1 MLTGESE
8 PIEGSVECTD
18 DKYIESRNIA
28 FMTTLI
34 TNGKGKG
41 IVVTDADGK
50 DYLDFL
56 GGIATSILGHAH
68 PAIVKAVSKQVSI
81 LGHVSNFYAHPNA
94 IVLAEKLV
102 RMTGDKAAKVFFCQ
116 SGAEAN
122 EAAFKLS
129 RRTGKVRVVA
139 AQGAFHG
146 RTMGALSLTGQPAKR
161 EPFLPLIKGVKHV
174 PYGDIGAMRKAVT
187 KKTAMVIIE
196 PIMGEAGV
204 IVPPADYLQQ
214 LRTLCDDNSALLVI
228 DAVQTGMGRTGD
240 WFGYEYSG
248 ITPDVITLA
257 KGLGGGLPLGAMIA
271 LGKAAELFQPG
282 DHGSTFG
289 GNPVT
294 TAAGLA
300 AIDVIESKKLLA
312 KVKKQGAYLIQ
323 ELALIP
329 GVKEVRGAGLL
340 LGIELDSLKASDIA
354 TAMRNAGVLV
364 NAANETTIRI
374 APALIVTDA
383 QINKFISIF
392 RKVISDGK

>member
-1 MLTGESE
+1 MLNRWS
-8 PIEGSVECTD
+8 SVVQNNYGFPT
-18 DKYIESRNIA
+18 IA
-28 FMTTLI
+28 LV
-34 TNGKGKG
+34 KGKG

-50 DYLDFL
+50 QYLDFL

-68 PAIVKAVSKQVSI
+68 PAIVKAVTKQVST
-81 LGHVSNFYAHPNA
+81 LSHVSNFYAHPQA
-94 IVLAEKLV
+94 IELAEKLTS
-102 RMTGDKAAKVFFCQ
+102 MTGDKNAKVFFCQ

-122 EAAFKLS
+122 EAALKLS

-146 RTMGALSLTGQPAKR
+146 RTMGALSLTGQPSKR

-174 PYGDIGAMRKAVT
+174 PYGDIEAMRKAVT

-214 LRTLCDDNSALLVI
+214 LRALCDDKGALLVI

-300 AIDVIESKKLLA
+300 AIKFIETTGVLT
-312 KVKKQGAYLIQ
+312 KVEKQGAHLMQ
-323 ELALIP
+323 ELAVIP
-329 GVKEVRGAGLL
+329 GVAEVRGAGLL
-340 LGIELDSLKASDIA
+340 LGIELSDHKAADIA
-354 TAMRNAGVLV
+354 NSLREQGVLV
-364 NAANETTIRI
+364 NAANATTIRI
-374 APALIVTDA
+374 APALIVTDV
-383 QINKFISIF
+383 QIKKFIAIF
-392 RKVISDGK
+392 KKVMSDAK

>member
-1 MLTGESE
+1 MTNK
-8 PIEGSVECTD
+8 
-18 DKYIESRNIA
+18 KYLNRWDASLQNNYGKPSIA
-28 FMTTLI
+28 LV
-34 TNGKGKG
+34 KGKG

-50 DYLDFL
+50 SYLDFL
-56 GGIATSILGHAH
+56 GGIATNILGHAH
-68 PAIVKAVSKQVSI
+68 PAIINAVTKQVST
-81 LGHVSNFYAHPNA
+81 LSHVSNFYAHPSA
-94 IVLAEKLV
+94 LALAEKLV
-102 RMTGDKAAKVFFCQ
+102 AMTGDKNAKVFFCQ

-122 EAAFKLS
+122 EAALKLS

-146 RTMGALSLTGQPAKR
+146 RTMGALSLTGQPSKR

-174 PYGDIGAMRKAVT
+174 PYGDIDAMRKAVS

-204 IVPPADYLQQ
+204 IVPPTDYLQQ
-214 LRTLCDDNSALLVI
+214 LRQLCDKNGSLLVI

-271 LGKAAELFQPG
+271 LGKAANLFQPG

-300 AIDVIESKKLLA
+300 AIEYIQTQDILL
-312 KVKKQGAYLIQ
+312 KVERQGAHLMQ

-340 LGIELDSLKASDIA
+340 LGIELESLKASVVSD
-354 TAMRNAGVLV
+354 AMRDSGVLV
-364 NAANETTIRI
+364 NAANTTTIRI

-392 RKVISDGK
+392 RKVIVDGK

>member
-1 MLTGESE
+1 MTNKTMINRWSNSVQNNY
-8 PIEGSVECTD
+8 GSP
-18 DKYIESRNIA
+18 SIA
-28 FMTTLI
+28 LV
-34 TNGKGKG
+34 KGKG

-50 DYLDFL
+50 QYLDFL
-56 GGIATSILGHAH
+56 GGIATNILGHAH
-68 PAIVKAVSKQVSI
+68 PAIVKAVSKQVAI
-81 LGHVSNFYAHPNA
+81 LSHVSNFYVHPNA
-94 IVLAEKLV
+94 IELAEKLAS
-102 RMTGDKAAKVFFCQ
+102 MTGDKSAKVFFCQ

-122 EAAFKLS
+122 EAALKLS

-146 RTMGALSLTGQPAKR
+146 RTMGALSLTGQPSKR
-161 EPFLPLIKGVKHV
+161 EPFLPLVKGVKHV
-174 PYGDIGAMRKAVT
+174 PYGDIEAMRKAVT

-204 IVPPADYLQQ
+204 IVPPADYLQE
-214 LRTLCDDNSALLVI
+214 LRALCDAKGALLVI

-300 AIDVIESKKLLA
+300 AIKFIESQKLLK
-312 KVKKQGAYLIQ
+312 KVEKQGAYLMQ

-329 GVKEVRGAGLL
+329 GVAEVRGAGLL
-340 LGIELDSLKASDIA
+340 LGIELENLKSSDVA
-354 TAMRNAGVLV
+354 CALQKSGVLV
-364 NAANETTIRI
+364 NAANPTTIRL
-374 APALIVTDA
+374 APALIVTDV
-383 QINKFISIF
+383 QIKKFITIF
-392 RKVISDGK
+392 KKVMSDGK

>member
-1 MLTGESE
+1 MTNKKML
-8 PIEGSVECTD
+8 
-18 DKYIESRNIA
+18 SRWSTVVQNNYGTPTIA
-28 FMTTLI
+28 LV
-34 TNGKGKG
+34 KGKG

-50 DYLDFL
+50 QYLDFL

-68 PAIVKAVSKQVSI
+68 PAIVKAVTKQVST
-81 LGHVSNFYAHPNA
+81 LSHVSNFYAHPQA
-94 IVLAEKLV
+94 IELAEKLTA
-102 RMTGDKAAKVFFCQ
+102 MTGDKNAKVFFCQ

-122 EAAFKLS
+122 EAALKLS

-146 RTMGALSLTGQPAKR
+146 RTMGALSLTGQPSKR

-174 PYGDIGAMRKAVT
+174 PYGDIEAMRKAVT

-214 LRTLCDDNSALLVI
+214 LRALCDDKGALLVI

-271 LGKAAELFQPG
+271 LGKAADLFQAG

-300 AIDVIESKKLLA
+300 AIKFIETSGVLA
-312 KVKKQGAYLIQ
+312 KVEKQGAHLMQ
-323 ELALIP
+323 ELAVIP
-329 GVKEVRGAGLL
+329 GVAEVRGAGLL
-340 LGIELDSLKASDIA
+340 LGIELSSLKSADVA
-354 TAMRNAGVLV
+354 NALRAEGVLV
-364 NAANETTIRI
+364 NAANPTTIRI

-383 QINKFISIF
+383 QIKKFIAIF
-392 RKVISDGK
+392 KKVMSDAK

>member
-1 MLTGESE
+1 MTNKSMIKRWNNSLQNNYGA
-8 PIEGSVECTD
+8 PA
-18 DKYIESRNIA
+18 IA
-28 FMTTLI
+28 LV
-34 TNGKGKG
+34 KGKG
-41 IVVTDADGK
+41 IVVSDADGNQ
-50 DYLDFL
+50 YLDFL
-56 GGIATSILGHAH
+56 GGIATNILGHAH
-68 PAIVKAVSKQVSI
+68 PAIVKAVTKQVATLS
-81 LGHVSNFYAHPNA
+81 HVSNFYIHPNA
-94 IVLAEKLV
+94 VELAEKLAA
-102 RMTGDKAAKVFFCQ
+102 MTGDKSARVFFCQ

-122 EAAFKLS
+122 EAALKLS
-129 RRTGKVRVVA
+129 RRTGKVRIVA

-146 RTMGALSLTGQPAKR
+146 RTMGALSMTGQPSKR
-161 EPFLPLIKGVKHV
+161 EPFLPLVKGVKHV
-174 PYGDIGAMRKAVT
+174 PYGDIEAMRKAVT

-204 IVPPADYLQQ
+204 IVPPADYLVQ
-214 LRTLCDDNSALLVI
+214 LRALCDAKGALLVI

-300 AIDVIESKKLLA
+300 AIKFIESQKILKKVEA
-312 KVKKQGAYLIQ
+312 QGNYLIQ

-329 GVKEVRGAGLL
+329 GVTEVRGAGLL
-340 LGIELDSLKASDIA
+340 LGIELETLKAADIA
-354 TAMRNAGVLV
+354 TAMREAGILV
-364 NAANETTIRI
+364 NAANATTIRI

-383 QINKFISIF
+383 QIKKFVATF
-392 RKVISDGK
+392 RKVISDAK

>member
-1 MLTGESE
+1 MTNKKMLNRWN
-8 PIEGSVECTD
+8 SVLQNNYGTP
-18 DKYIESRNIA
+18 SIA
-28 FMTTLI
+28 LI
-34 TNGKGKG
+34 KGKG

-50 DYLDFL
+50 MYLDFL

-68 PAIVKAVSKQVSI
+68 PAIVKAVTKQVST

-94 IVLAEKLV
+94 ITLAEKLV
-102 RMTGDKAAKVFFCQ
+102 AMTGENNAKVFFCQ

-122 EAAFKLS
+122 EAALKLS

-146 RTMGALSLTGQPAKR
+146 RTMGALSLTGQPSKR
-161 EPFLPLIKGVKHV
+161 EPFLPLVKGVKHV
-174 PYGDIGAMRKAVT
+174 PYGDIEAMRKAVS

-196 PIMGEAGV
+196 PMMGEAGV

-214 LRTLCDDNSALLVI
+214 LRVLCDDKGVLLVI

-257 KGLGGGLPLGAMIA
+257 KGLGGGMPLGAMIA

-300 AIDVIESKKLLA
+300 AIEVIESKKLLN
-312 KVKKQGAYLIQ
+312 KVKQQGANLIQ

-340 LGIELDSLKASDIA
+340 LGIELETLKASDIA
-354 TAMRNAGVLV
+354 TAMRDAGVLV
-364 NAANETTIRI
+364 NAANATTVRI

-383 QINKFISIF
+383 QINKFIAIF
-392 RKVISDGK
+392 RKVISDAK

>member
-1 MLTGESE
+1 MTNKKILKRWS
-8 PIEGSVECTD
+8 SVVQNNYGTP
-18 DKYIESRNIA
+18 SIA
-28 FMTTLI
+28 LM
-34 TNGKGKG
+34 KGKG

-50 DYLDFL
+50 RYLDFL

-68 PAIVKAVSKQVSI
+68 PAIVKAVTKQIST
-81 LGHVSNFYAHPNA
+81 LSHVSNFYAHPNA
-94 IVLAEKLV
+94 IELAEKLTS
-102 RMTGDKAAKVFFCQ
+102 MTGDKNAKVFFCQ

-122 EAAFKLS
+122 EAALKLS

-146 RTMGALSLTGQPAKR
+146 RTMGALSLTGQPSKR

-174 PYGDIGAMRKAVT
+174 PYGDIEAMRKAVT

-204 IVPPADYLQQ
+204 VVPPADYLQQ
-214 LRTLCDDNSALLVI
+214 LRQICDDKGSLLVI

-294 TAAGLA
+294 TSAGLA
-300 AIDVIESKKLLA
+300 AINFIESKKILK
-312 KVKKQGAYLIQ
+312 KVESQGSYLIQ
-323 ELALIP
+323 ELAMIQ

-340 LGIELDSLKASDIA
+340 IGIELESLKAADIA
-354 TAMRNAGVLV
+354 TAMREAGVLV

-374 APALIVTDA
+374 APALVVSDA

-392 RKVISDGK
+392 KKVMNDAK

>member
-1 MLTGESE
+1 MSNKKMLNRWN
-8 PIEGSVECTD
+8 SVVQNNYGTP
-18 DKYIESRNIA
+18 SIA
-28 FMTTLI
+28 LT
-34 TNGKGKG
+34 KGKG

-50 DYLDFL
+50 TYLDFL

-68 PAIVKAVSKQVSI
+68 PAIVKAVSKQVST
-81 LGHVSNFYAHPNA
+81 LGHISNFYAHPNA
-94 IVLAEKLV
+94 ITLAEKLV
-102 RMTGDKAAKVFFCQ
+102 AMTGEKNVKVFFCQ

-122 EAAFKLS
+122 EAALKLS

-146 RTMGALSLTGQPAKR
+146 RTMGALSLTGQPSKR

-174 PYGDIGAMRKAVT
+174 PYGDIEAMRKAIS

-214 LRTLCDDNSALLVI
+214 LRAICDDKGALLVI

-271 LGKAAELFQPG
+271 LGKAADLFQPG

-300 AIDVIESKKLLA
+300 AIDVIESKKLLK
-312 KVKKQGAYLIQ
+312 KVRQQGDYLIQ

-340 LGIELDSLKASDIA
+340 IGIELERLKASDIA
-354 TAMRNAGVLV
+354 TAMRDAGVLV
-364 NAANETTIRI
+364 NAANPTTIRI

-392 RKVISDGK
+392 KKVISYAK

>member
-1 MLTGESE
+1 MTNKTMIKRWNNSLQNNYGA
-8 PIEGSVECTD
+8 PA
-18 DKYIESRNIA
+18 IA
-28 FMTTLI
+28 LV
-34 TNGKGKG
+34 KGKG
-41 IVVTDADGK
+41 IVVTDADGNQ
-50 DYLDFL
+50 YLDFL
-56 GGIATSILGHAH
+56 GGIATNILGHAH
-68 PAIVKAVSKQVSI
+68 PAIVKAVTKQVATLS
-81 LGHVSNFYAHPNA
+81 HVSNFYIHPNA
-94 IVLAEKLV
+94 VELAEKLAA
-102 RMTGDKAAKVFFCQ
+102 MTGDKSARVFFCQ

-122 EAAFKLS
+122 EAALKLS
-129 RRTGKVRVVA
+129 RRTGKVRIVA

-146 RTMGALSLTGQPAKR
+146 RTMGALSMTGQPAKR
-161 EPFLPLIKGVKHV
+161 EPFLPLVKGVKHV
-174 PYGDIGAMRKAVT
+174 PYGDIEAMRKAVT

-204 IVPPADYLQQ
+204 IVPPADYLAQ
-214 LRTLCDDNSALLVI
+214 LRALCDAKGALLVI

-300 AIDVIESKKLLA
+300 AIKFIESQKILKKVEA
-312 KVKKQGAYLIQ
+312 RGNYLIQ

-329 GVKEVRGAGLL
+329 GVTEVRGAGLL
-340 LGIELDSLKASDIA
+340 LGIELETLKAADIA
-354 TAMRNAGVLV
+354 TAMREAGVLV
-364 NAANETTIRI
+364 NAANATTIRI

-383 QINKFISIF
+383 QIKKFVATF
-392 RKVISDGK
+392 RKVISDAK